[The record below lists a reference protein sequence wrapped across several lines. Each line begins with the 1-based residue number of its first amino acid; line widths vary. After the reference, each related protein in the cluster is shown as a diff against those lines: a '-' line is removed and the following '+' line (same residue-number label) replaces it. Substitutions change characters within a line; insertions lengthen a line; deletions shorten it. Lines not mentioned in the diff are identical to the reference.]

1 MVSLH
6 GESHQGEAMTRVRAT
21 LGAFLAL
28 LIVAG
33 YAWLP
38 GAAVDLLWRRPPG
51 PPVGTS
57 RIVTL
62 PSGFDLPRTYP
73 APAPERLGEVPRTF
87 DIRGN
92 EIARPVARYRVDHRG
107 SLYEV
112 HSPDTEVPRLK
123 PPQL

>member
-1 MVSLH
+1 
-6 GESHQGEAMTRVRAT
+6 MTRAGAT

-28 LIVAG
+28 LLAVA
-33 YAWLP
+33 YVWLP
-38 GAAVDLLWRRPPG
+38 GAAVALLWDRPAG

-62 PSGFDLPRTYP
+62 PSGFDLPRAHP
-73 APAPERLGEVPRTF
+73 APPSERQGEAPRTF

-92 EIARPVARYRVDHRG
+92 EIARPLARYRVDHRG

>member
-1 MVSLH
+1 
-6 GESHQGEAMTRVRAT
+6 MTRVRAT
-21 LGAFLAL
+21 LGVFLAV
-28 LIVAG
+28 LILAS

-38 GAAVDLLWRRPPG
+38 DAAVDLLWARPAMPL
-51 PPVGTS
+51 VGAS
-57 RIVTL
+57 RIVT
-62 PSGFDLPRTYP
+62 PAPGFDLPRAHP
-73 APAPERLGEVPRTF
+73 MSAPQRPENPPRSF

-92 EIARPVARYRVDHRG
+92 EIARPVARYHVDDRG